1 MTKGPEALNIESPG
15 LVHKIQSSPFIKSN
29 TCSLKS
35 TGRARKYVEWQIIVS
50 PEQNLAEPQMSSF
63 ANPAKVSC
71 QREGKV
77 CSEHYGSD

>member
-35 TGRARKYVEWQIIVS
+35 TGRARKYVEWQIMVS
-50 PEQNLAEPQMSSF
+50 P
-63 ANPAKVSC
+63 
-71 QREGKV
+71 
-77 CSEHYGSD
+77 